1 LAFFSRVIFE
11 QTIIQE
17 MRSNDMLSI
26 KVLGP
31 GCANCNKVEENA
43 RQAVMMLGT
52 EANIE
57 KVTDRAEFQ
66 KYNLLATPG
75 LVINEKLVSAGRIPS
90 DTEVM
95 TWVADALE
103 TV

>member
-1 LAFFSRVIFE
+1 
-11 QTIIQE
+11 
-17 MRSNDMLSI
+17 MLTI

-31 GCANCNKVEENA
+31 GCPNCQKVADNA
-43 RQAVMMLGT
+43 RQAVAMLGA
-52 EANIE
+52 EAEIE
-57 KVTDRAEFQ
+57 KVTDRNEFQ

-75 LVINEKLVSAGRIPS
+75 LVINEKLVSAGRSPS

-103 TV
+103 AVS

>member
-1 LAFFSRVIFE
+1 
-11 QTIIQE
+11 
-17 MRSNDMLSI
+17 MLTI

-31 GCANCNKVEENA
+31 GCPNCQKVADNA
-43 RQAVMMLGT
+43 RQAVAMLGA
-52 EANIE
+52 EAEIE
-57 KVTDRAEFQ
+57 KVTDRNEFQ

-103 TV
+103 AVS

>member
-1 LAFFSRVIFE
+1 MYFWICKPRIAEDSLWIGESA
-11 QTIIQE
+11 
-17 MRSNDMLSI
+17 SNVPPLT
-26 KVLGP
+26 
-31 GCANCNKVEENA
+31 
-43 RQAVMMLGT
+43 LGT
-52 EANIE
+52 EAKIE

-103 TV
+103 AA